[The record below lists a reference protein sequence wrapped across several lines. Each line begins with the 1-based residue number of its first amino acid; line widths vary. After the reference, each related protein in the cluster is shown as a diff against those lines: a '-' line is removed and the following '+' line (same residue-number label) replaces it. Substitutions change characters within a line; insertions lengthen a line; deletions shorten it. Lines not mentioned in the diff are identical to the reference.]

1 MQNIKIDYPILK
13 LLLSTNPSEV
23 VVALH
28 DKQTVRIDSGSFML
42 AGTFANLFQAEVL
55 DKGDYMALLPY
66 FNQKEWECRT
76 INVKFAATK
85 NIAYKEIE
93 LTFAYLVQAHE
104 RGFWINIPILQT
116 ETFAATL
123 EEIETAAEEAIKL
136 DFAKNKR
143 FEYLQNVI
151 SVIWYEPKIEL
162 VKETVDLTTYTLSE
176 LDNLKES
183 KKKSMLPTV
192 AELLEIKTQQLF
204 GYEKELKQLAD
215 TLKGQYNRSTI
226 LVGKSGVGKTCLMWE
241 LSRQKQKL
249 GVKARIWETTAS
261 VLIKELTQNTGWQQN
276 LTLLCQELRQA
287 GDILFVRNLLELFE
301 VGQYEGNSISMA
313 EYIREYVS
321 RGEVTLVGEC
331 TDEELARIDMRNPN
345 FSQLFTLL
353 RIEEPS
359 KDMDEIILNKVSL
372 IAKTQKVQLEP
383 EAVRE
388 TVRLNRRYTPYSG
401 FPGKPIR
408 FLESILMNPKE
419 LAQQNDSTILDRAAV
434 LKSFCYETGMPE
446 FMLNPQINM
455 DLVAIEK
462 HFNQNVFGQ
471 TQAVGTLVNILAS
484 IKAAVLRQGKPIAS
498 LLFVG
503 PTGVGKTEL
512 AKILAEF
519 MFGSRD
525 KMIRFDMSEF
535 SSAYSIGRLTGE
547 SYFSDGLLTSAVRR
561 EPFCVLLFDE
571 LEKAHPDFNDLLL
584 QMLGEGRLT
593 DSQGKVVNFCSTI
606 IIMTSNMGA
615 QKLQTQNIG
624 WNAELNGQEIADFF
638 ENEARKNFRPE
649 IFNRIDQIV
658 PFHPL
663 PLEVIRHVVE
673 REIAQLKKRE
683 GILGRKMD
691 WHFQEGV
698 YQYLGE
704 KGYHPKY
711 GARAL
716 QRTMREEL
724 TIPLCKKLN
733 EYSFDEQLVLNIK
746 IIDNQIDINVV
757 VHELKMDL
765 MLEELAQN
773 EFMDYA
779 SNLRYKIY
787 QLFEGNTYVQFGS
800 EISTLKR
807 EQKEQPKV
815 FWDSG
820 DRPRKLAYY
829 SALEERFA
837 KAKQEVDSFE
847 TEMALISMAL
857 KPLNT
862 KFYDQIKNWDSDYFL
877 IKLELL
883 GLLKPEFNS
892 FKLGCYGE
900 KSKEIFKFYQQLVAQ
915 KNYDWEAQ
923 TVWYRASLYEEMVT
937 VKHDSGEIEGEN
949 IYVLENEET
958 NISQPQKTAA
968 KIYFKQ
974 KYSADLPEKEMHQN
988 FQAKEKGDIFLGV
1001 EMLVMGY
1008 GVAIFLEEEHG
1019 MQRIQH
1025 EESDTAFH
1033 KVLVVAT
1040 AAHNEHIAPND
1051 IHRKN
1056 SSHWIAR
1063 PRRTFHRDAFEDH
1076 IYDLKKRKV
1085 AKNEP
1090 LSIVLEVLDKRFSE
1104 RLDLELQY

>member
-13 LLLSTNPSEV
+13 FLLSTNPNELML
-23 VVALH
+23 ALH
-28 DKQTVRIDSGSFML
+28 DKRAVRIDNGSFIL
-42 AGTFANLFQAEVL
+42 AGNFANLFQAEIL

-66 FNQKEWECRT
+66 YNQREWEAKT
-76 INVKFAATK
+76 IQIKFTATK
-85 NIAYKEIE
+85 NIAYKEIS
-93 LTFAYLVQAHE
+93 LNFAYLVQAHE
-104 RGFWINIPILQT
+104 RGYWINIPILQT
-116 ETFAATL
+116 ETFAATP
-123 EEIETAAEEAIKL
+123 EEIEAATEEAIKL

-143 FEYLQNVI
+143 FDYLQNVI
-151 SVIWYEPKIEL
+151 SVIWYEPQIEL
-162 VKETVDLTTYTLSE
+162 VKESVDLITYTLSE

-204 GYEKELKQLAD
+204 GYEAELKQLAD

-241 LSRQKQKL
+241 LSRQQHKL
-249 GVKARIWETTAS
+249 GLKARIWETTAS

-313 EYIREYVS
+313 EYMREYVS

-359 KDMDEIILNKVSL
+359 KEMDDIILKKVSL
-372 IAKTQKVQLEP
+372 IAKTQKVQLEA

-408 FLESILMNPKE
+408 FLESILMNPKT
-419 LAQQNDSTILDRAAV
+419 LAQQANNTVLDRSAV

-446 FMLNPQINM
+446 FMLNPQIDM
-455 DLVAIEK
+455 DLLAIEK
-462 HFNQNVFGQ
+462 NFNQNVFGQ
-471 TQAVGTLVNILAS
+471 TQAVATLVNILAS

-512 AKILAEF
+512 AKVLADF

-561 EPFCVLLFDE
+561 ELFCVLLFDE

-658 PFHPL
+658 AFHPL
-663 PLEVIRHVVE
+663 NMNVVRHVVA
-673 REIAQLKKRE
+673 REIAQLKNRE

-691 WHFQEGV
+691 WHFQEEV

-724 TIPLCKKLN
+724 TIPLCKQLN
-733 EYSFDEQLVLNIK
+733 EYSFDEQLVLTIK
-746 IIDNQIDINVV
+746 IVDNQIDINIV

-787 QLFEGNTYVQFGS
+787 QLFEGNTYVQFAS
-800 EISTLKR
+800 EINSLKR
-807 EQKEQPKV
+807 EQKENPKL

-829 SALEERFA
+829 SALEERFQ
-837 KAKQEVDSFE
+837 KAKQEMDNFE

-877 IKLELL
+877 LKLELL
-883 GLLKPEFNS
+883 GLLKPEFNT
-892 FKLGCYGE
+892 FELGIYGE
-900 KSKEIFKFYQQLVAQ
+900 KSKDIFKFYQQICEQ
-915 KNYDWEAQ
+915 KKYDWEAK
-923 TVWYRASLYEEMVT
+923 TVWYRASLYEEMI
-937 VKHDSGEIEGEN
+937 EISSEVGYIEN
-949 IYVLENEET
+949 ENVYVLENEET
-958 NISQPQKTAA
+958 IIDKPKKVQA
-968 KIYFKQ
+968 KKYFKK
-974 KYSADLPEKEMHQN
+974 KYLPNLPEKEMPNN
-988 FQAKEKGDIFLGV
+988 FKAEAKGDIFLGI
-1001 EMLVMGY
+1001 EILIMGY
-1008 GVAIFLEEEHG
+1008 AVAIFLEEEQG
-1019 MQRIQH
+1019 LQRLQH
-1025 EESDTAFH
+1025 EESDTAYH
-1033 KVLVVAT
+1033 KVLVVAS
-1040 AAHNEHIAPND
+1040 AARQEHIAPND

-1056 SSHWIAR
+1056 SSHWLAR
-1063 PRRTFHRDAFEDH
+1063 PRRTFHKDAFEDH

-1085 AKNEP
+1085 AKNEA
-1090 LSIVLEVLDKRFSE
+1090 LSLLLEVLDKRFSE
-1104 RLDLELQY
+1104 RLDIELQY